1 MLEDSLD
8 QEEDKKQE
16 LFEKLEEEKAVVM
29 GAGAKKVSDP
39 EMNKDDKI
47 GRI

>member
-1 MLEDSLD
+1 MVEDSLD
-8 QEEDKKQE
+8 LEEDKKPE

-47 GRI
+47 GR